1 MKLNPYKNVL
11 ICVYIIMKG
20 HEFTELSKSITKS
33 IDNKTKKNEG
43 IFFTPQ
49 SIINMTIER
58 VNKENP
64 TIQTILE
71 PSCGS
76 GEFLNVIDR
85 TYQNVDI
92 TGIELNNTIFE
103 NIKNKTYEANQ
114 LTLINQDY
122 LKWNSNKKFDLII
135 GNPPYFV
142 MKKSDVDEIFHEFID
157 GRPNIFTLFIIHS
170 LQFLETDGILAFVLP
185 KNFVNCLYYSLLR
198 HHIYEKYKIIDII
211 HCDANLFM
219 ETAQDTIIFIIQNT
233 TPPEDHNDQFTMNAS
248 TTTLFNSISNTRRIK
263 ELYEGSKTL
272 SQLGFDVNVGTV
284 VWNQVK
290 DSLTDDKEQT
300 RLIYSGDVKN
310 NKLVQTQ
317 YKDPKKKN
325 YIRKEGVNG
334 LTMVLNR
341 GYGKGKYIFS
351 YAVVDMSGPYLIE
364 NHLINIRYNKDISKK
379 ELMKKYKSLIKS
391 FTDKRTTEF
400 VELYFG
406 NNAINTTE
414 LKTILPIYS

>member
-1 MKLNPYKNVL
+1 MKSD
-11 ICVYIIMKG
+11 
-20 HEFTELSKSITKS
+20 EFTELSKSITKS
-33 IDNKTKKNEG
+33 LDNQIKKKDG

-49 SIINMTIER
+49 TIIHATLER
-58 VNKENP
+58 IKQESPNIK
-64 TIQTILE
+64 TILE

-76 GEFLNVIDR
+76 GEFFNAFD
-85 TYQNVDI
+85 TNYQNAQI
-92 TGIELNNTIFE
+92 TGIELNQSIFDKIKDTQLE
-103 NIKNKTYEANQ
+103 NNQ

-122 LKWNSNKKFDLII
+122 LKWNAPNKYDLII

-142 MKKSDVDEIFHEFID
+142 MKKSDVDEIFHEYME

-170 LQFLETDGILAFVLP
+170 LQFLEKDGILAFVLP
-185 KNFVNCLYYSLLR
+185 KNFINCLYYSLLR

-219 ETAQDTIIFIIQNT
+219 ETAQDTIIFILQNT
-233 TPPEDHNDQFTMNAS
+233 TPPEGHNDQFTMNAS
-248 TTTLFNSISNTRRIK
+248 TTTLFNSISNTQRLK

-272 SQLGFDVNVGTV
+272 SQLGFDVSVGTV

-290 DSLTDDKEQT
+290 DSLTDDKDQT
-300 RLIYSGDVKN
+300 RLIYSGDIKN
-310 NKLVQTQ
+310 NILVQTQ

-325 YIRKEGVNG
+325 YIRKEGANG

-341 GYGKGKYIFS
+341 GYGKGKYVFS
-351 YAVVDMSGPYLIE
+351 YGLIDTKGPYLIE

-391 FTDKRTTEF
+391 FGDERTKEF

>member
-1 MKLNPYKNVL
+1 MKSA
-11 ICVYIIMKG
+11 
-20 HEFTELSKSITKS
+20 EFTELSKSITKS
-33 IDNKTKKNEG
+33 LDSKIKKKEG

-49 SIINMTIER
+49 TIIHAAIER
-58 VNKENP
+58 IKQENT

-76 GEFLNVIDR
+76 GEFFSAFDAN
-85 TYQNVDI
+85 YQNTQI
-92 TGIELNNTIFE
+92 TGIELNQTIFDKIKDVQLE
-103 NIKNKTYEANQ
+103 NNQ

-122 LKWNSNKKFDLII
+122 LKWNTNQKYDLII

-142 MKKSDVDEIFHEFID
+142 MKKSDVDEIFHDYME
-157 GRPNIFTLFIIHS
+157 GRPNIFTLFIFHS
-170 LQFLETDGILAFVLP
+170 LQFLEKDGFLAFILP

-211 HCDANLFM
+211 HCDGNLFM

-233 TPPEDHNDQFTMNAS
+233 PPPEGHNDQFTMNAS
-248 TTTLFNSISNTRRIK
+248 TTTLFNSISNTQRLK

-272 SQLGFDVNVGTV
+272 SEMGFDVNVGNV

-290 DSLTDDKEQT
+290 EQLTNDKDQT

-310 NKLVQTQ
+310 NKLVLTE

-325 YIRKEGVNG
+325 YIRKEGDNG

-341 GYGKGKYIFS
+341 GYGKGKYVFS
-351 YAVVDMSGPYLIE
+351 YGLIDIKEPYLIE
-364 NHLINIRYNKDISKK
+364 NHLINIRYNKDVTKR

-391 FTDKRTTEF
+391 FGDERTKEF

>member
-1 MKLNPYKNVL
+1 MN
-11 ICVYIIMKG
+11 IYIDINMKG

-33 IDNKTKKNEG
+33 IDSKTKKNEG

-58 VNKENP
+58 INKENI
-64 TIQTILE
+64 TINRVLE

-76 GEFLNVIDR
+76 GEFLDVIDQ
-85 TYQNVDI
+85 TYQDKDI

-233 TPPEDHNDQFTMNAS
+233 TPPEGHNDQFTMNAS
-248 TTTLFNSISNTRRIK
+248 TTTLFNSISNTHRIK

-272 SQLGFDVNVGTV
+272 SQLGFDVNVGNV

-290 DSLTDDKEQT
+290 ESLTDDKEQT

-325 YIRKEGVNG
+325 YIRKEGDNG

-351 YAVVDMSGPYLIE
+351 YAVVDMKGPYLIE

-400 VELYFG
+400 IELYFG

>member
-1 MKLNPYKNVL
+1 MKSD
-11 ICVYIIMKG
+11 
-20 HEFTELSKSITKS
+20 EFTELSKSITKS
-33 IDNKTKKNEG
+33 LDNQIKKKDG

-49 SIINMTIER
+49 TIIHATLER
-58 VNKENP
+58 IKQESPNIK
-64 TIQTILE
+64 TILE

-76 GEFLNVIDR
+76 GEFFNAFD
-85 TYQNVDI
+85 TNYQNAQI
-92 TGIELNNTIFE
+92 TGIELNQSIFDKIKDTQLE
-103 NIKNKTYEANQ
+103 NNQ

-122 LKWNSNKKFDLII
+122 LKWNAPNKYDLII

-142 MKKSDVDEIFHEFID
+142 MKKSDVDEIFHEYME

-170 LQFLETDGILAFVLP
+170 LQFLEKDGILAFVLP
-185 KNFVNCLYYSLLR
+185 KNFINCLYYSLLR

-219 ETAQDTIIFIIQNT
+219 ETAQDTIIFILQNT
-233 TPPEDHNDQFTMNAS
+233 TPPEGHNDQFTMNAS
-248 TTTLFNSISNTRRIK
+248 TTTLFNSISNTQRLK

-272 SQLGFDVNVGTV
+272 SQLGFDVSVGTV

-290 DSLTDDKEQT
+290 DSLTDDKDQT
-300 RLIYSGDVKN
+300 RLIYSGDIKN
-310 NKLVQTQ
+310 NILVQTQ

-325 YIRKEGVNG
+325 YIRKEGANG

-341 GYGKGKYIFS
+341 GYGKGKYVFS
-351 YAVVDMSGPYLIE
+351 YGLIDTKGPYLIE

-406 NNAINTTE
+406 NNAINTTQ

>member
-1 MKLNPYKNVL
+1 MKSA
-11 ICVYIIMKG
+11 
-20 HEFTELSKSITKS
+20 EFTELSKSITKS
-33 IDNKTKKNEG
+33 LDSKIKKKEG

-49 SIINMTIER
+49 TIIHAAIER
-58 VNKENP
+58 IKQENT

-76 GEFLNVIDR
+76 GEFFSAFDAN
-85 TYQNVDI
+85 YQNTQI
-92 TGIELNNTIFE
+92 TGIELNQTIFDKIKDVQLE
-103 NIKNKTYEANQ
+103 NNQ

-122 LKWNSNKKFDLII
+122 LKWNTNQKYDLII

-142 MKKSDVDEIFHEFID
+142 MKKSDVDEIFHDYME
-157 GRPNIFTLFIIHS
+157 GRPNIFTLFIFHS
-170 LQFLETDGILAFVLP
+170 LQFLEKDGFLAFILP

-211 HCDANLFM
+211 HCDGNLFM

-233 TPPEDHNDQFTMNAS
+233 PPPEGHNDQFTMNAS
-248 TTTLFNSISNTRRIK
+248 TTTLFNSISNTQRLK

-272 SQLGFDVNVGTV
+272 SEMGFDVNVGNV

-290 DSLTDDKEQT
+290 EQLTNDKDQT

-310 NKLVQTQ
+310 NKLILTE

-325 YIRKEGVNG
+325 YIRKEGDNG

-341 GYGKGKYIFS
+341 GYGKGKYVFS
-351 YAVVDMSGPYLIE
+351 YGLIDIKEPYLIE
-364 NHLINIRYNKDISKK
+364 NHLINIRYNKDVTKR

-391 FTDKRTTEF
+391 FGDERTKEF

>member
-1 MKLNPYKNVL
+1 MN
-11 ICVYIIMKG
+11 IYIYMNMKG
-20 HEFTELSKSITKS
+20 HEFTELSKLITKS
-33 IDNKTKKNEG
+33 IDSKTKKNEG

-49 SIINMTIER
+49 SIINIIIER
-58 VNKENP
+58 INKENI
-64 TIQTILE
+64 TINRVLE

-76 GEFLNVIDR
+76 GEFLDVIDQ
-85 TYQNVDI
+85 TYKDKDI
-92 TGIELNNTIFE
+92 TGIEFNNTIFE

-142 MKKSDVDEIFHEFID
+142 MKKSEVDEIFHDFID

-170 LQFLETDGILAFVLP
+170 LQFLEKDGILAFVLP

-233 TPPEDHNDQFTMNAS
+233 TPSEGHNDQFTMNAS

-272 SQLGFDVNVGTV
+272 SQLGFDVNVGNV

-290 DSLTDDKEQT
+290 ESLTDDKEQT

-317 YKDPKKKN
+317 YRDPKKKN
-325 YIRKEGVNG
+325 YIRKEGDNG
-334 LTMVLNR
+334 ITMVLNR

-351 YAVVDMSGPYLIE
+351 YAVVDMKGPYLIE

-400 VELYFG
+400 IELYFG

>member
-1 MKLNPYKNVL
+1 MKSA
-11 ICVYIIMKG
+11 
-20 HEFTELSKSITKS
+20 EFTELSKSITKS
-33 IDNKTKKNEG
+33 LDSKIKKKEG

-49 SIINMTIER
+49 TIIHAAIER
-58 VNKENP
+58 IKQENT

-76 GEFLNVIDR
+76 GEFFSAFDAN
-85 TYQNVDI
+85 YQNTQI
-92 TGIELNNTIFE
+92 TGIELNQTIFDKIKDVQLE
-103 NIKNKTYEANQ
+103 NNQ

-122 LKWNSNKKFDLII
+122 LKWNTNQKYDLII

-142 MKKSDVDEIFHEFID
+142 MKKSDVDEIFHDYME
-157 GRPNIFTLFIIHS
+157 GRPNIFTLFIFHS
-170 LQFLETDGILAFVLP
+170 LQFLEKDGFLAFILP

-211 HCDANLFM
+211 HCDGNLFM

-233 TPPEDHNDQFTMNAS
+233 PPPEGHNDQFTMNAS
-248 TTTLFNSISNTRRIK
+248 TTTLFNSISNTQRLK

-272 SQLGFDVNVGTV
+272 SEMGFDVNVGNV

-290 DSLTDDKEQT
+290 EQLTNDKDQT

-310 NKLVQTQ
+310 NKLVLTE

-325 YIRKEGVNG
+325 YIRKEGDNG

-341 GYGKGKYIFS
+341 GYGKGKYVFS
-351 YAVVDMSGPYLIE
+351 YGLIDIKEPYLIE
-364 NHLINIRYNKDISKK
+364 NHLINIRYKDVTKR

-391 FTDKRTTEF
+391 FGDERTKEF